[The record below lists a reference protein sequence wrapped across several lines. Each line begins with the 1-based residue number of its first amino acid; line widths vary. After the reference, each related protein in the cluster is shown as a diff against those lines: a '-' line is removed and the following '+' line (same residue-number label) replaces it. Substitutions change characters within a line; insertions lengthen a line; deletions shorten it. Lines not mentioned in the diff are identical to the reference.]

1 MARKHQLRVQR
12 AGTVINVTS
21 KKQESDIIQALQQVV
36 DHISAK
42 FGKRVSLVHEPQW
55 YLRDIISSVNPVDEC
70 DAVYKPPEVII
81 EEIAETVQAEFII
94 RPVLNIKGGQE

>member
-1 MARKHQLRVQR
+1 MYSIRGARNSAWITGSIIDDTTIKQLYNMLASPAITGRVVIMPDTH
-12 AGTVINVTS
+12 AGAMMG
-21 KKQESDIIQALQQVV
+21 DIV
-36 DHISAK
+36 
-42 FGKRVSLVHEPQW
+42 
-55 YLRDIISSVNPVDEC
+55 SSVNPVDEC